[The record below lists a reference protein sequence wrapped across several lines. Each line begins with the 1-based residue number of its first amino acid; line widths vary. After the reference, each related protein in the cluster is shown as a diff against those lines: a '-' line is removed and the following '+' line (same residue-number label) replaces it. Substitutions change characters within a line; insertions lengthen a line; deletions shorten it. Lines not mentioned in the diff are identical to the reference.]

1 VLKVIYKV
9 GNTTVRLAALQKCRA
24 GRASHLDI
32 VVCVSLRLVE
42 WLAQIDLLRCGL
54 RRHENSQSQAARG
67 EPGLPQR
74 RCCARH
80 GANHKK
86 TLVSMKN
93 GTSCR
98 TGEQKIRMQMI
109 SSRNLRAKPAQSSAE
124 RRRHDFLYL
133 LSHIPFFNDRGTT
146 PCHSTRGANRVL
158 QTEICLRY
166 MRLAC
171 RRLRGR
177 RCTAK
182 NSKYSKKANE
192 RVSRLACLRPC
203 PSLLAIRK
211 AKLMQNPACRT
222 PSLQLA

>member
-1 VLKVIYKV
+1 MSVNCELHGGRVLKVIDKV
-9 GNTTVRLAALQKCRA
+9 GNTTVQLAALQKCRA
-24 GRASHLDI
+24 GRASHRDI

-42 WLAQIDLLRCGL
+42 WLAQIDRLRCGL

-80 GANHKK
+80 GANHRE
-86 TLVSMKN
+86 TLVSMKS

-98 TGEQKIRMQMI
+98 AGQQKIRMQMI

-146 PCHSTRGANRVL
+146 PCRSTRGANRVL
-158 QTEICLRY
+158 KTERFLLYI
-166 MRLAC
+166 RLAC

-182 NSKYSKKANE
+182 FEVFEKSN
-192 RVSRLACLRPC
+192 
-203 PSLLAIRK
+203 
-211 AKLMQNPACRT
+211 
-222 PSLQLA
+222 